1 MRYTINSG
9 TNDWGECAEA
19 LRGLLG
25 RLPIVDGPEIA
36 AYETAFAEACG
47 ARRAF
52 SLAAGRMALYR
63 ILEALG
69 IGPGDEVVLPAFTC
83 VVVPNA
89 ILYRGATPVY
99 VDIDART
106 FNIDPRLIE
115 AKLTTRTKAIIAQH
129 TFGLL
134 CDVPA
139 ISAIARPRGIAVIE
153 DAAHALGAERG
164 GRRAGS
170 LADAAYFS
178 TDHSKVIST
187 STGGMVTTSDPAL
200 AARLQELQEKTPFLA
215 EGRIRGILRTFV
227 LEWLLE
233 DPRFYALGRWILR
246 VLGRLGLRSY
256 FTDELSLERPAATP
270 YPARLSCAQARI
282 GLSQLRQLPENL
294 AWRRHCAA
302 LYGAA
307 RGETPFAPAG
317 EHVFLR
323 YTFLVEDRA
332 AWIERYRDVLDM
344 GVWFT
349 SVAHGRDHDL
359 GKIGYAAGSC
369 PVAEDAARRCV
380 NLPTHPRISR
390 PELLAAR
397 LRRSDAAAK

>member
-1 MRYTINSG
+1 MT
-9 TNDWGECAEA
+9 
-19 LRGLLG
+19 
-25 RLPIVDGPEIA
+25 DGPEIA
-36 AYETAFAEACG
+36 AYEEAFAAACG

-63 ILEALG
+63 LLEALG
-69 IGPGDEVVLPAFTC
+69 VGPGDEVVLPAFTC

-89 ILYRGATPVY
+89 ILYRGAVPVY

-115 AKLTTRTKAIIAQH
+115 AKLTPRTKAIIAQH
-129 TFGLL
+129 TYGRL
-134 CDVPA
+134 CDVEA
-139 ISAIARPRGIAVIE
+139 ISALARPRGVAVLE
-153 DAAHALGAERG
+153 DCAHALGAERG

-187 STGGMVTTSDPAL
+187 STGGMITTSDPAL
-200 AARLQELQEKTPFLA
+200 AARLESLQRDTPFLP
-215 EGRIRGILRTFV
+215 EGRVRAILATFV
-227 LEWLLE
+227 AEWLLE
-233 DPRFYALGRWILR
+233 DPRVYPLGRWVLRALGRLR
-246 VLGRLGLRSY
+246 LRAY
-256 FTDELSLERPAATP
+256 FDDELSLTRPAATP

-282 GLSQLRQLPENL
+282 GLRQLRKLPENL
-294 AWRRHCAA
+294 AWRRRCAA
-302 LYGAA
+302 LYRAA
-307 RGETPFAPAG
+307 RGEPPFEPAG

-323 YTFLVEDRA
+323 DTFLVDDRA
-332 AWIERYRDVLDM
+332 AWIERYRDVLEM

-349 SVAHGRDHDL
+349 SVAQGRDFDL
-359 GKIGYAAGSC
+359 GKIGYQAGSC

-380 NLPTHPRISR
+380 NLPTHPRITR

-397 LRRSDAAAK
+397 LQGAFP

>member
-9 TNDWGECAEA
+9 TNDWSECAKTLA
-19 LRGLLG
+19 GSFGL
-25 RLPIVDGPEIA
+25 LPIVDGPEIE
-36 AYETAFAEACG
+36 AYETAFAQACG
-47 ARRAF
+47 VRHAF

-63 ILEALG
+63 ILEALE
-69 IGPGDEVVLPAFTC
+69 IGPGDEVILPAFTC

-89 ILYRGATPVY
+89 IIYRGATPVY

-106 FNIDPRLIE
+106 FNINARLIE
-115 AKLTTRTKAIIAQH
+115 AKLTPRTKAIIAQH

-134 CDVPA
+134 CDIEA
-139 ISAIARPRGIAVIE
+139 ISAIAKPRGIAVIE

-164 GRRAGS
+164 GRKAGG

-187 STGGMVTTSDPAL
+187 STGGMITTNNMTL
-200 AARLQELQEKTPFLA
+200 AERLQSLQEKTPFLPEA
-215 EGRIRGILRTFV
+215 RIRAILRTFAI
-227 LEWLLE
+227 EWLLE
-233 DPRFYALGRWILR
+233 DPRFYMLGRWGLR
-246 VLGRLGLRSY
+246 VLGRLRLRSY
-256 FTDELSLERPAATP
+256 FSDELSLERPASTP

-282 GLSQLRQLPENL
+282 GLSQLRRLPENL

-302 LYGAA
+302 LYRAA
-307 RGETPFAPAG
+307 RGEAPFTPAG

-323 YTFLVEDRA
+323 YTFLVPDRA
-332 AWIERYRDVLDM
+332 TEIERYRDVLDM

-349 SVAHGRDHDL
+349 SVAHGRDQDL
-359 GKIGYAAGSC
+359 AKIGYAAGSC

-380 NLPTHPRISR
+380 NLPTHLRISR
-390 PELLAAR
+390 PELLAER
-397 LRRSDAAAK
+397 LQGAFP